1 MFAIQFDAAG
11 IYKVGTRNQQFHV
24 SFEEMISF
32 KGGIIALLEYGLP
45 WKVLKGVLGRARHQ
59 LWQRPG
65 GSVDTQPAIWID
77 NSGPVL
83 YEIRHGLES
92 IRICPEEL
100 ETSRL
105 GKAIKLYWDGG
116 MTDPK
121 TSWIVRMVVEAF
133 FVGIWRIILRRLKTR
148 AF

>member
-1 MFAIQFDAAG
+1 MFTIQFDAAG

-24 SFEEMISF
+24 SFEEMMSF
-32 KGGIIALLEYGLP
+32 TGGIIGLLEYGLA
-45 WKVLKGVLGRARHQ
+45 WKVLEGAIGRTRHR
-59 LWQRPG
+59 LWSHSG
-65 GSVDTQPAIWID
+65 TSINAQPAIWID

-100 ETSRL
+100 ETSL
-105 GKAIKLYWDGG
+105 FGKAIKLYWDEGAIG
-116 MTDPK
+116 VRSSWVMK
-121 TSWIVRMVVEAF
+121 TIIKAF
-133 FVGIWRIILRRLKTR
+133 FVGIWRNILRRLKIR